1 MVIDFHTH
9 IFPEKLATKAY
20 ETLSVPARTAGYAP
34 IHNLT
39 KEGLL
44 GKMDEYGVDLSVVC
58 PVATKPTQ
66 SQKNLEWGIT
76 LRSERLTCLAG
87 LFPDVENWK
96 KNVDD
101 AVSMGYKGIK
111 LHPEYQNFIVDDENM
126 FPLYEYAF
134 SKDLFILFHAGY
146 DPIGEEPFK
155 SNPQKFARL
164 AEEFKGARMVIA
176 HLGGQSQWDDV
187 EKYLVG
193 KDVYLD
199 TAMGFGFFSKE
210 QFLRI
215 LSAHGSDKILFG
227 SDSPWSNTGR
237 ELLAL
242 RSLPI
247 DDEEKEN
254 ILCKNAKKLLD
265 IL

>member
-9 IFPEKLATKAY
+9 IFPEKLATRAY
-20 ETLSVPARTAGYAP
+20 ETLSIPAKAAGYTP

-39 KEGLL
+39 KEGLIA
-44 GKMDEYGVDLSVVC
+44 KMDEYGVDMSVVC

-66 SQKNLEWGIT
+66 SQKNLEWGVT
-76 LRSERLTCLAG
+76 LRSDRLTCLAG
-87 LFPDVENWK
+87 LFPDGESWK
-96 KNVDD
+96 QNVDD

-111 LHPEYQNFIVDDENM
+111 LHPEYQNFVVDDESL

-134 SKDLFILFHAGY
+134 NKGLFILFHAGY
-146 DPIGEEPFK
+146 DPIGVEPFK
-155 SNPQKFARL
+155 SNPQKFL
-164 AEEFKGARMVIA
+164 HVIEKFNGAKIVLA

-199 TAMGFGFFSKE
+199 TAMGFGFFTKE
-210 QFLRI
+210 QFLSI
-215 LSAHGSDKILFG
+215 LKAHGSDKILFG
-227 SDSPWSNTGR
+227 SDSPWSDTGK
-237 ELLAL
+237 ELVAL

-247 DDEEKEN
+247 TEEEKQN
-254 ILCKNAKKLLD
+254 IFYKNAKKLLKM
-265 IL
+265 